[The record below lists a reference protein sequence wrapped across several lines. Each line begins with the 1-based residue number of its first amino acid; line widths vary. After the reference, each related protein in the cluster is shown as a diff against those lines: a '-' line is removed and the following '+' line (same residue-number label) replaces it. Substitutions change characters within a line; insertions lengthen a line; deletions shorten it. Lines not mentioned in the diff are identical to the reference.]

1 MYDMI
6 PDETK
11 VFFITLSLET
21 DMTGAEY
28 YETFFKAFFYVH
40 EFGHWFQYQMDATFN
55 TNRYSTKRKRTKSQ
69 SPT

>member
-11 VFFITLSLET
+11 VFFITLSLEK
-21 DMTGAEY
+21 DMTGAEF
-28 YETFFKAFFYVH
+28 YEAFFYVH
-40 EFGHWFQYQMDATFN
+40 EFGHGFQYQMDATLN
-55 TNRYSTKRKRTKSQ
+55 TNRYSTKWKRTKSQ